1 MNTLQ
6 YALHHVEQAAGKH
19 QSLATQCSALAGL
32 IKSMKQPSDEPM
44 PVEMLAKGLL
54 PFDLC
59 IVHRNVVLD
68 ALAIVEQTNDTEG
81 LSGDDLRRL
90 ERRLNAALNG
100 SAT

>member
-1 MNTLQ
+1 MNELQ
-6 YALHHVEQAAGKH
+6 YALQHVEQAAGKH
-19 QSLATQCSALAGL
+19 QSLATQCQALAGL

-44 PVEMLAKGLL
+44 PVETLAKSLL

-59 IVHRNVVLD
+59 IVHRNVVRD
-68 ALAIVEQTNDTEG
+68 ALDIVQQTDDAEG